1 MGTRPVF
8 MPSQSAILD
17 ISLAPEGE
25 RKIEWVSLHAHTLN
39 SLRRSHLED
48 GSLRGRRVAMAIH
61 LEAKTAYLAWLLHE
75 AGAEVAVAGSNAL
88 STQDDVAAALARR
101 GLRVYARHGADPA
114 ELDRQLL
121 QTLDLEPDLVID
133 DGCELVSRLHQ
144 RRPQLL
150 PKVRGASEETT
161 SGILRLRAMQA
172 EGVLKLPVIAAN
184 QALCKHLFDNR
195 YGTGQSTLT
204 ALMSATNLLIA
215 GKSIVVVGYG
225 WCGRGLA
232 LYARGLGARVTVVE
246 VDPIKALEALTD
258 GYTVASLSE
267 AASIGDIFITATG
280 SVHVIRR
287 EHLELMKNGAILV
300 NAGNFAN
307 EIDVP
312 ALTQLAAEQREARR
326 HITEYVLRDGRRLY
340 LLVQGALANI
350 AASDGHPIE
359 IMDMSFS
366 VQALAVHFL
375 ANYARE
381 LTPGLHPLPEEI
393 DREIASTR
401 LRLLGVQLEEMTGEQ
416 KAYLQSWRSND

>member
-8 MPSQSAILD
+8 MPSQFAIRD

-101 GLRVYARHGADPA
+101 GLRVYASHGADPA
-114 ELDRQLL
+114 EFDRQ
-121 QTLDLEPDLVID
+121 
-133 DGCELVSRLHQ
+133 LVSRLHQ

-225 WCGRGLA
+225 GCGRGLA

-258 GYTVASLSE
+258 GYTVASLSQ
-267 AASIGDIFITATG
+267 AAS
-280 SVHVIRR
+280 
-287 EHLELMKNGAILV
+287 
-300 NAGNFAN
+300 
-307 EIDVP
+307 
-312 ALTQLAAEQREARR
+312 
-326 HITEYVLRDGRRLY
+326 
-340 LLVQGALANI
+340 
-350 AASDGHPIE
+350 
-359 IMDMSFS
+359 
-366 VQALAVHFL
+366 
-375 ANYARE
+375 
-381 LTPGLHPLPEEI
+381 
-393 DREIASTR
+393 
-401 LRLLGVQLEEMTGEQ
+401 
-416 KAYLQSWRSND
+416 